1 MPCWSASRRAA
12 SSRPVASSAPTA
24 HTCWPP
30 CAICPS
36 SSGWP
41 RRSAPPSMT
50 WPRSRRTGCAGSR
63 SPSGSSATAVASRTT
78 VCPRAGRSAR
88 RSPWR
93 SVRTGSSCSTP
104 WTRRMHRA
112 RELPMVRTLRDVWRV
127 HYARGD
133 DGRLRWRSVAE
144 LPPVAERV
152 QSPYDPEAHFSLK
165 RQFGWTGYKVHVTE
179 ACDDDAVHLI
189 THVMSRPAMR
199 PDMTSTAEIHERLAA
214 KGLLPSEPFVD
225 AGYVDAGLLAGSR
238 RDHGLSLEG
247 PVRGVSSRVGPGYEL
262 RHFTID
268 WDGERVTCPRGKTSV
283 SWRTIRAADG
293 GPRIQ
298 ALFSR
303 SDCRACSARA
313 MCTPATSTRRHVHF
327 HPRADYE
334 ALNAARA
341 RMADPAWVERY
352 RRRAGIEGTLSQGV
366 RAFGLRRSRYLG
378 LAKTGLQQVC
388 TAAAINVSRVVHWVN
403 GRPRAKTRVTRFA
416 ALAAAA

>member
-1 MPCWSASRRAA
+1 ILAFTSACSASSAPASSQAGLSTCCWTPCWSASRRAA
-12 SSRPVASSAPTA
+12 RSRPAASSAPTA
-24 HTCWPP
+24 HTYSPP
-30 CAICPS
+30 CAIWPS
-36 SSGWP
+36 SSWWP
-41 RRSAPPSMT
+41 RRSAPPSMI
-50 WPRSRRTGCAGSR
+50 WPRSRRTGCAR
-63 SPSGSSATAVASRTT
+63 SQSPFGSSTTAVGSRTT

-104 WTRRMHRA
+104 WTRRMPRPRRA
-112 RELPMVRTLRDVWRV
+112 SCRWCTRCATSGGCTTR
-127 HYARGD
+127 D

-152 QSPYDPEAHFSLK
+152 QSPCDPEAHFSQK

-189 THVMSRPAMR
+189 THVMSRPAMQ

-214 KGLLPSEPFVD
+214 NGLLPSEHFVD
-225 AGYVDAGLLAGSR
+225 SGYVDAGLLAGSR
-238 RDHGLSLEG
+238 RDHDLSLEG

-341 RMADPAWVERY
+341 RMADPAWLERY
-352 RRRAGIEGTLSQGV
+352 RRRAGVEGTLSQGV
-366 RAFGLRRSRYLG
+366 RAFGMRRSPLPWPGQDRPPAG
-378 LAKTGLQQVC
+378 LHG
-388 TAAAINVSRVVHWVN
+388 
-403 GRPRAKTRVTRFA
+403 
-416 ALAAAA
+416 